1 MMTLLL
7 LNREQLKPTFSL
19 CFPKKKYYQNLKII
33 ICQKSDK
40 TRSTTAVEPQHLEVK
55 EKDIRQ
61 NYPPHELE
69 GHSHL

>member
-1 MMTLLL
+1 M
-7 LNREQLKPTFSL
+7 FS
-19 CFPKKKYYQNLKII
+19 KKKYYQNLKII

-69 GHSHL
+69 GHGHL